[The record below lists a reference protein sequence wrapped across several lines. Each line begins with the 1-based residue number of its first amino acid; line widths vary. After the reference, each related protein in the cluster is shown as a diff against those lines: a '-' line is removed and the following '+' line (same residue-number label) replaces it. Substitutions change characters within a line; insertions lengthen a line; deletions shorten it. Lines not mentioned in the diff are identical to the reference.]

1 MDFPL
6 TEKERILS
14 NIFYLITLLTV
25 ETLTFRAPPA
35 FDKYKTTQR
44 ASHLIN

>member
-6 TEKERILS
+6 NEKERILS

-35 FDKYKTTQR
+35 FESIKLR
-44 ASHLIN
+44 NEPVI